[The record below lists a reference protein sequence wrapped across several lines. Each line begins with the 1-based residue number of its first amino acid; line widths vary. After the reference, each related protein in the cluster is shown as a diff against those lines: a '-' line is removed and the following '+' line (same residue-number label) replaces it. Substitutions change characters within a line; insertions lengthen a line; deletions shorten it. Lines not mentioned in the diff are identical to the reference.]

1 MIRVKFAPT
10 WFGPR
15 RFDHGPSR
23 SGFGVRGLLMVAGLG
38 TTALGLTGCAT
49 DSLVRVKPWQRAALA
64 DPTMNPNRD
73 PLSLAMADHVFTSR
87 EAASGGRGVGGT
99 GCGCN

>member
-1 MIRVKFAPT
+1 MLNVS
-10 WFGPR
+10 PR
-15 RFDHGPSR
+15 FLL
-23 SGFGVRGLLMVAGLG
+23 VVGLAGA
-38 TTALGLTGCAT
+38 ALSLTGCAT
-49 DSLVRVKPWQRAALA
+49 DQMVRVKPWQRAALA

-73 PLSLAMADHVFTSR
+73 PLALAMADHVFTSR